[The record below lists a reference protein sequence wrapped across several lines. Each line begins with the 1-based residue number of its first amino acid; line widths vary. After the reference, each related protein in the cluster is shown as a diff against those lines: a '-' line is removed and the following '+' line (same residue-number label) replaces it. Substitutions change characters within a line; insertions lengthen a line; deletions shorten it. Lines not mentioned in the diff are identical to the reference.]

1 MKLVEARRQLLTEPV
16 GPSGVAPSHPL
27 LMGRTEVPVG
37 QVEEE
42 ERKKRRKRKGRKGS
56 MKKLQSQPMSL
67 QMPGLGPIT
76 SW

>member
-42 ERKKRRKRKGRKGS
+42 EKGGRGKEEKGA
-56 MKKLQSQPMSL
+56 
-67 QMPGLGPIT
+67 
-76 SW
+76 